1 MLFFHLQ
8 KETKLL
14 NFFNRKTLGP
24 VILGGNSTPAVMH
37 SCRKR
42 LTEPAKER
50 RAVANAKDACPHQQE
65 FMLLGTSSKPESVV
79 EYLLP
84 TLLK

>member
-14 NFFNRKTLGP
+14 NFLNRKTLGP
-24 VILGGNSTPAVMH
+24 VILGGNATPAIMH
-37 SCRKR
+37 SCCKR

-50 RAVANAKDACPHQQE
+50 STVANAKEACPTNRNLC
-65 FMLLGTSSKPESVV
+65 FSESHPNLRV
-79 EYLLP
+79 
-84 TLLK
+84 

>member
-24 VILGGNSTPAVMH
+24 VILGGNSTPATMH
-37 SCRKR
+37 GCYKR
-42 LTEPAKER
+42 LTQPAKER
-50 RAVANAKDACPHQQE
+50 RAVAQAKETCPHQQE
-65 FMLLGTSSKPESVV
+65 FLLLRKSSKLESVV

>member
-14 NFFNRKTLGP
+14 NFFNRETLGP
-24 VILGGNSTPAVMH
+24 AILGGSSTPAIMH
-37 SCRKR
+37 SCCKR

-50 RAVANAKDACPHQQE
+50 SAVANAKEACPHQQE
-65 FMLLGTSSKPESVV
+65 FLLLRKSSKLESVV

>member
-24 VILGGNSTPAVMH
+24 VILGGNSTPAIKH
-37 SCRKR
+37 SCCKR

-50 RAVANAKDACPHQQE
+50 RAMANAKEVCPHQQE
-65 FMLLGTSSKPESVV
+65 FMLLRKSSKLESVV